1 MIFTYIEEPATGPE
15 GRDVDKK
22 TLEREKGC
30 E

>member
-15 GRDVDKK
+15 ERDVDIK
-22 TLEREKGC
+22 TPQREKEC